1 MSNST
6 FSGPVRSTDGFL
18 EKDEAGNWV
27 PVSGGGGGGPAIT
40 FGGMFGGSS
49 WDGST
54 PIEVAIQPSGVVA
67 GVYDNPTI
75 TIDAEGRITNAVNG
89 TLPAAPNGVKI
100 FLTNSYANGG
110 ETSIS
115 FSQQLPANARVV
127 DIAIKADSPLNY
139 PTGYSSSTLSIG
151 ATEVGY
157 YDFYN
162 AYGEVGGNVFL
173 NGNPGINSSNYY
185 AGYTYPDGS
194 SAVPLGITLSN
205 LNGLG
210 NGGLDLII
218 QYIDVGA

>member
-6 FSGPVRSTDGFL
+6 FSGPVRATDGFL

-27 PVSGGGGGGPAIT
+27 PVSGGGGGPAIT

-54 PIEVAIQPSGVVA
+54 PLEVAIQPSGVVA

-89 TLPAAPNGVKI
+89 TLPAAANGVKI
-100 FLTNSYANGG
+100 FLTNAYAGGG

-115 FSQQLPANARVV
+115 FNQQLPANARVV
-127 DIAIKADSPLNY
+127 DVAIKVQAPTNY
-139 PTGYSSSTLSIG
+139 PSFSESTLSIG
-151 ATEVGY
+151 ATQVGY
-157 YDFYN
+157 YDFN
-162 AYGEVGGNVFL
+162 SAYGEVGGNAFL
-173 NGNPGINSSNYY
+173 NGNPGVNSSNYY
-185 AGYTYPDGS
+185 AGSTYPDGS
-194 SAVPLGITLSN
+194 SAIPLGITLSN
-205 LNGLG
+205 SSGLG
-210 NGGLDLII
+210 NGSVDLII

>member
-6 FSGPVRSTDGFL
+6 FSGPVRATDGFL

-27 PVSGGGGGGPAIT
+27 PVSGGGGGPAIT

-54 PIEVAIQPSGVVA
+54 PLEVAIQPSGVVA

-75 TIDAEGRITNAVNG
+75 TVNAEGRITNAVNG

-100 FLTNSYANGG
+100 SLTNSYANGG

-115 FSQQLPANARVV
+115 FNQQLPANARVV
-127 DIAIKADSPLNY
+127 DIAIKAQAPTNY
-139 PTGYSSSTLSIG
+139 PAFSESTLRIG
-151 ATEVGY
+151 GVDVLY
-157 YDFYN
+157 VDFN
-162 AYGEVGGNVFL
+162 SAYGEVGGNAFF
-173 NGNPGINSSNYY
+173 NGNPGVASSSYY

-205 LNGLG
+205 SSGLG
-210 NGGLDLII
+210 NGSVDLII

>member
-27 PVSGGGGGGPAIT
+27 PVSGGGGGPAIT
-40 FGGMFGGSS
+40 FGGMFGGYS

-54 PIEVAIQPSGVVA
+54 PIEAAIQPSGVVA

-100 FLTNSYANGG
+100 FLVNAYAGGG
-110 ETSIS
+110 ETSM
-115 FSQQLPANARVV
+115 FFYQQLPANARVV
-127 DIAIKADSPLNY
+127 DIAIKAQAPTNY
-139 PTGYSSSTLSIG
+139 SAFSESTLRFG
-151 ATEVGY
+151 GVDAMY
-157 YDFYN
+157 LDFNSAFSENSGN
-162 AYGEVGGNVFL
+162 AFL
-173 NGNPGINSSNYY
+173 NGNPGVNSGSYY
-185 AGYTYPDGS
+185 SGYTYPDGS
-194 SAVPLGITLSN
+194 SAVTLDITLSN
-205 LNGLG
+205 SSGLG
-210 NGGLDLII
+210 NGSVDLII